1 MSSQNYEGSFLA
13 RLGLVDG
20 TQLGFFKIVQE
31 GENRRL
37 ESHDYLCAN
46 SMLDNSLEVHFQP
59 NSEGAYILSCRL
71 AVPEHDES
79 DRDYYEFRKNEESSG
94 SSASAGGGVQ
104 VPTVS
109 EESAYEKALWEDRD
123 PELLNYNE
131 TDASPLAD
139 LKAGPVYLAVNEGG
153 WVHRTRNGGLAYLAT
168 IVMADKSD
176 FSIERK
182 EIQRVYLKSWRSNKN
197 IQTYKRE
204 EFPSKGSLP
213 DERFAWMTD
222 CDGKDAVLKLK
233 ILERYKADGSVY

>member
-79 DRDYYEFRKNEESSG
+79 DRDYHEFRKNEESSG

-131 TDASPLAD
+131 
-139 LKAGPVYLAVNEGG
+139 
-153 WVHRTRNGGLAYLAT
+153 
-168 IVMADKSD
+168 
-176 FSIERK
+176 
-182 EIQRVYLKSWRSNKN
+182 IQRVYLKSWRSNKN
-197 IQTYKRE
+197 MQTYKRE